1 MPLHGEEFAY
11 KDRIETFCKRHKR
24 DERPSS
30 YKEFVPH

>member
-1 MPLHGEEFAY
+1 MPLHGEEFAC
-11 KDRIETFCKRHKR
+11 KDRIETFCRKYRR